1 MALAFPLRCVNGRFR
16 TVPQDSPEH
25 VAQCAEIILRTP
37 QGTFDHDPSLGLRDV
52 LHDFGP
58 VAPAILDALDR
69 HEPRRRFLAD
79 EQISDVDERMRVVA
93 VSLQEGR

>member
-1 MALAFPLRCVNGRFR
+1 M
-16 TVPQDSPEH
+16 
-25 VAQCAEIILRTP
+25 
-37 QGTFDHDPSLGLRDV
+37 
-52 LHDFGP
+52 
-58 VAPAILDALDR
+58 ILDALDR